1 MFLSPGGILRVPPG
15 AGGDVSV
22 SARFPARKLF
32 VGVLMENKAKG
43 KNIIASQL
51 NKRYAILLGITI
63 AFIILY
69 VFTIANFV
77 SLDSITNLIR
87 SSSVMA
93 ILACGMTFVI
103 LTGGVDL
110 SVGANI
116 AFTGVLAA
124 LVINVTGATTLLSAL
139 LGALV
144 CIIVATLFGCIN
156 GLLMGYLRIPA
167 FIATLATQ
175 SLGKGLTMFITGG
188 TRIVVQNKSFNIIGA
203 ETFSIGTF
211 NVPYMTFFLV
221 ALILLTYVLLNKSTF
236 GRKTYI
242 IGGNATAGKA
252 VGINVSRQIFL
263 VYAYAGL
270 MAGFST
276 IITIGRSAS
285 AQPLAGT
292 DIEFTVITAV
302 VLGGIT
308 LSGGA
313 GTLAGSLL
321 GCLLMG
327 VMNMGINMINI
338 PVYFNYIMKGA
349 FILTAVLADQFSNAL
364 VTRKAIRENAKKQAP
379 GILPHR
385 PQESVG
391 KIGDFKVFSFR
402 HVNKYF
408 PGVQALDDVSF
419 DVKAGTVHALAGE
432 NGAGKST
439 LMKILS
445 GVYAMDSGEML
456 VDGKPIRI
464 ASPLEAQAKGIVT
477 IYQELTLIPEL
488 TVAQNVFLGK
498 EKKTRLPSLL
508 ALKAMRARTREIMD
522 HFHMRIDPSCKVNSL
537 TVGKQQMI
545 EIARAFDA
553 QARIVVMDEPT
564 SAISESDKTV
574 LFELIRELKNQGVA
588 ILYISHRIQE
598 LFDIADEVTILRDGK
613 CIATI
618 PIEELNED
626 TLIKHMVNREIKN
639 LFMRQRNPIGRE
651 VLRVEKLGCGNA
663 FHNVSFSVGEGE
675 VVGMAGLIGAGRTEV
690 ARCICGLDR
699 VSSGSIYLNGEKIVP
714 VNTQYAISKG
724 ICYVS
729 EDRRREGIIPLMSVR
744 ENITAAS
751 IGMHSRLGIMDRD
764 KEAETSRQYIDKFGI
779 KTPSDLQLIQN
790 LSGGNQQKCCLA
802 RVFACKPKLI
812 IFDEPTRGVDVGAK
826 AEIHKLIESLAKEGI
841 AVILISSELSEVIGA
856 SDKIVVMS
864 EGNVTKILDNST
876 TLVSQEEIMAYA
888 TKMQGEKT
896 A

>member
-1 MFLSPGGILRVPPG
+1 
-15 AGGDVSV
+15 
-22 SARFPARKLF
+22 
-32 VGVLMENKAKG
+32 MENKANV
-43 KNIIASQL
+43 KNIIASQR
-51 NKRYAILLGITI
+51 NKRYVILLSITL
-63 AFIILY
+63 AFLILY

-124 LVINVTGATTLLSAL
+124 LVINATGATTLSSAL
-139 LGALV
+139 LGMLV
-144 CIIVATLFGCIN
+144 CIVAAVLFGCIN

-188 TRIVVQNKSFNIIGA
+188 TRIVVQNEPFNLIGA
-203 ETFSIGTF
+203 KTFSVGAF
-211 NVPYMTFFLV
+211 KVPYMVFFLL
-221 ALILLTYVLLNKSTF
+221 ALIILSYILLNRSTF

-252 VGINVSRQIFL
+252 VGINVSRQVFL
-263 VYAYAGL
+263 VYAYMGL

-313 GTLAGSLL
+313 GTLTGSLL

-349 FILTAVLADQFSNAL
+349 FILTAVLADQFSNDL
-364 VTRKAIRENAKKQAP
+364 VTRRVIRENAKKQAAED
-379 GILPHR
+379 ISHHANA
-385 PQESVG
+385 SAD
-391 KIGDFKVFSFR
+391 KIGDFQVFSFR

-419 DVKAGTVHALAGE
+419 DIKAGTVHALAGE

-445 GVYAMDSGEML
+445 GVYSMDSGEIL
-456 VDGKPIRI
+456 VDGKPMRI
-464 ASPLEAQAKGIVT
+464 TSPLDAQAKGIVT

-488 TVAQNVFLGK
+488 SVAQNVFLGK
-498 EKKTRLPSLL
+498 EKKTRVPTLL
-508 ALKAMRARTREIMD
+508 AQKAMNTRTQEIMEN
-522 HFHMRIDPSCKVNSL
+522 FHMHIDPTCMANSL

-545 EIARAFDA
+545 EIARAFDSN
-553 QARIVVMDEPT
+553 ARIVIMDEPT
-564 SAISESDKTV
+564 SAISESDKEV
-574 LFELIRELKNQGVA
+574 LFELIRTLKKQGVA
-588 ILYISHRIQE
+588 IIYISHRIQE

-613 CIATI
+613 HIATVDI
-618 PIEELNED
+618 KEIDDD
-626 TLIKHMVNREIKN
+626 TLIRHMVNREVKN
-639 LFMRQRNPIGRE
+639 LFLRQRNSIGRE
-651 VLRVEKLGCGNA
+651 VLRVEGLSCGNV
-663 FHNVSFSVGEGE
+663 FRDISFSVGAGE

-690 ARCICGLDR
+690 ARCICGMDHAT
-699 VSSGSIYLNGEKIVP
+699 SGSIYLNGEKIVP
-714 VNTQYAISKG
+714 VNTRYALNKG

-751 IGMHSRLGIMDRD
+751 IDAHSHLGMMDRS
-764 KEAETSRQYIDKFGI
+764 KEAETSRLYIDRFEI
-779 KTPSDLQLIQN
+779 KTPSDLQPIQN

-802 RVFACKPKLI
+802 RVFACKPQLI

-841 AVILISSELSEVIGA
+841 AVILISSELPEIIGA
-856 SDKIVVMS
+856 SDKIIVMS
-864 EGNVTKILDNST
+864 EGSMTKVLDNSAM
-876 TLVSQEEIMAYA
+876 VSQEEIMAYA
-888 TKMQGEKT
+888 TKIQGEKT

>member
-1 MFLSPGGILRVPPG
+1 
-15 AGGDVSV
+15 
-22 SARFPARKLF
+22 
-32 VGVLMENKAKG
+32 MENKTKV
-43 KNIIASQL
+43 KNIIASQR
-51 NKRYAILLGITI
+51 NKRYLILLSITS
-63 AFIILY
+63 AFLILY
-69 VFTIANFV
+69 VFTISNFV
-77 SLDSITNLIR
+77 SFDSITNLVR

-124 LVINVTGATTLLSAL
+124 RIINVTGSTTLRSAL
-139 LGALV
+139 LGMFV
-144 CIIVATLFGCIN
+144 CIVAAMLFGSIN
-156 GLLMGYLRIPA
+156 GFLMGYLKIPA

-175 SLGKGLTMFITGG
+175 SLGKGLTMLVTGG
-188 TRIVVQNKSFNIIGA
+188 TRIVVQNETFNLFGA
-203 ETFSIGTF
+203 QIFSIGTF
-211 NVPYMTFFLV
+211 KIPFMVFFLV
-221 ALILLTYVLLNKSTF
+221 ALILLTYFLLNRSTF

-242 IGGNATAGKA
+242 VGGNATAGKA
-252 VGINVSRQIFL
+252 VGINVHRQIFL
-263 VYAYAGL
+263 VYVYMGL
-270 MAGFST
+270 MAGFCT

-313 GTLAGSLL
+313 GTLTGSLL

-349 FILTAVLADQFSNAL
+349 FILTAVLMDQFSNEL
-364 VTRKAIRENAKKQAP
+364 ITRRAIREGAKKQTTVEKTARRNE
-379 GILPHR
+379 GID
-385 PQESVG
+385 
-391 KIGDFKVFSFR
+391 KINNFEILSFR
-402 HVNKYF
+402 HINKYF

-419 DVKAGTVHALAGE
+419 DVKSGTVHALVGE

-445 GVYAMDSGEML
+445 GVYTMDSGEIL
-456 VDGKPIRI
+456 VDGKPIYI
-464 ASPLEAQAKGIVT
+464 NSPLDAQYKGIST

-488 TVAQNVFLGK
+488 NVSQNVFLGK
-498 EKKTRLPSLL
+498 EKKSKVPTLL
-508 ALKAMRARTREIMD
+508 ALGAMCTRTREIMN
-522 HFHMRIDPSCKVNSL
+522 HFQMNIDPICKVNSL
-537 TVGKQQMI
+537 TVGKQQMV
-545 EIARAFDA
+545 EIARAFDSKS
-553 QARIVVMDEPT
+553 RIVVMDEPT
-564 SAISESDKTV
+564 SAISESDKSV
-574 LFELIRELKNQGVA
+574 LFELIRNLRNQGVA

-598 LFDIADEVTILRDGK
+598 LFDIADEVTVLRDGK
-613 CIATI
+613 HVITTSI
-618 PIEELNED
+618 DKLDED
-626 TLIKHMVNREIKN
+626 ALVKHMVNREIKN
-639 LFMRQRNPIGRE
+639 LFLRSRRPIGHE
-651 VLRVEKLGCGNA
+651 ILRVEGLGRGNV
-663 FHNVSFSVGEGE
+663 FRGISFSVGEGE

-699 VSSGSIYLNGEKIVP
+699 ATVGNIYLNGECIVP
-714 VNTQYAISKG
+714 INTKYALDKG

-751 IGMHSRLGIMDRD
+751 INIHSHLGVMNRN
-764 KEAETSRQYIDKFGI
+764 KERETSQQYIDKFEI
-779 KTPSDLQLIQN
+779 KTPSSLQLIQN

-802 RVFACKPKLI
+802 RIFACNPKLI

-826 AEIHKLIESLAKEGI
+826 AEIHKLIEALANEGI
-841 AVILISSELSEVIGA
+841 AIILISSELPEIIGA
-856 SDKIVVMS
+856 SDRIIVLS
-864 EGNVTKILDNST
+864 EGNMTTVLDNS
-876 TLVSQEEIMAYA
+876 TLVSQEEIMVYA
-888 TKMQGEKT
+888 TKRQGEKS